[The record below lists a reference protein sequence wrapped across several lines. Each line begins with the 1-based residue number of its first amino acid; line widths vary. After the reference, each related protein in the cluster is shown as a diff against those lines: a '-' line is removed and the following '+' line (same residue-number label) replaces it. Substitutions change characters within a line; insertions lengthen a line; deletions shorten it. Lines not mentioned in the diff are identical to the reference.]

1 MAIDHKQAFDVGL
14 ERDDVSSSR
23 EEQKG
28 GQEDQLLQYEHDA
41 AVKRVCDNNRTI
53 LAIARM
59 SYYDSYTFR
68 KDVMGERI
76 KVTDHFAMYGV
87 VNEPYDEARRIHCEV
102 EFTNHGPEDGF
113 VGSCFFTNH
122 FGYEKKD
129 SQTRKLKLEVSIWD
143 PDGEW
148 RRKSYGVLR
157 DAAISGT
164 QFCHFRIETETLN
177 HSEALTLLRERG
189 YGPTIKVREFT
200 MWPTVVLP
208 KAPDWGWKEV

>member
-1 MAIDHKQAFDVGL
+1 MFHRTGKKKKI
-14 ERDDVSSSR
+14 E
-23 EEQKG
+23 
-28 GQEDQLLQYEHDA
+28 QEDRSSQFEHEA
-41 AVKRVCDNNRTI
+41 AVKRVYTHNRTA

-68 KDVMGERI
+68 KDVTGKRI
-76 KVTDHFAMYGV
+76 KVPDHFAMYGV
-87 VNEPYDEARRIHCEV
+87 VNEPYDEARRMHCEV
-102 EFTNHGPEDGF
+102 QFTDHGPEDDF
-113 VGSCFFTNH
+113 VGSCFLTH
-122 FGYEKKD
+122 LYGDKKKD

-143 PDGEW
+143 SDGEW

-157 DAAISGT
+157 DAAISGN

-177 HSEALTLLRERG
+177 HIEALTLLRERG
-189 YGPTIKVREFT
+189 YGPAIKLREFA